1 MEKRAKG
8 WKILLGHKSHRG
20 TGNTQRPEGFS
31 LFWELPDIG
40 IVQSTTQLGFEEEP
54 SQAEGRGEDTYSHD
68 EEIQPAPGVG
78 EEFHKSIGTPLQQ
91 HLQDENVSEHLVCI
105 LQDGPDGF
113 PLLDVNILK
122 SLEITRCKCHYK
134 GFIAQFRSFKLHWSE
149 FNVQL

>member
-1 MEKRAKG
+1 M
-8 WKILLGHKSHRG
+8 
-20 TGNTQRPEGFS
+20 TQS
-31 LFWELPDIG
+31 
-40 IVQSTTQLGFEEEP
+40 GFEEET

-91 HLQDENVSEHLVCI
+91 HLQDENVGEDLVCI

-122 SLEITRCKCHYK
+122 SL
-134 GFIAQFRSFKLHWSE
+134 GNNQ
-149 FNVQL
+149 VQVSLYGIYCTIQELQMTPDELNIQIY